1 MRITGVRIN
10 QHTAKVSALMQAKP
24 LFFTIVIPRYE
35 RRQFILLKRFSGI
48 AYEKVYYVITN
59 LKE

>member
-1 MRITGVRIN
+1 MRITRVSIN
-10 QHTAKVSALMQAKP
+10 QHTANVNTGKP
-24 LFFTIVIPRYE
+24 VFFFTIVIPRYE
-35 RRQFILLKRFSGI
+35 RRQFILLKRFDGI